1 LTRLFGDVGVAWNES
16 HELNASRARAGL
28 GTGLRVLIPGSEM
41 LRFDV
46 GWSPEGGFHFH
57 FAGAT
62 KPERQRERIR

>member
-28 GTGLRVLIPGSEM
+28 GTGLPVLIPGSEM